1 MKVKELK
8 EILNNCPDDAEVVMP
23 VWDEEH
29 VEDINHLWKISTA
42 AIIHQYDEN
51 EPALLLNTNNGE
63 LTIASQLNNYNP
75 LELTCEKG
83 LK

>member
-8 EILNNCPDDAEVVMP
+8 EILNNCPDDADVVMP
-23 VWDEEH
+23 VWDEYH
-29 VEDINHLWKISTA
+29 VGDINHLWKISTA

-51 EPALLLNTNNGE
+51 EPALLLNTSVGD
-63 LTIASQLNNYNP
+63 TIASQLNNYNP
-75 LELTCEKG
+75 LELTCEKV

>member
-8 EILNNCPDDAEVVMP
+8 EILNNCPDDADVVMP
-23 VWDEEH
+23 VWDEYH
-29 VEDINHLWKISTA
+29 VGDINHLWKISTA

-51 EPALLLNTNNGE
+51 NKALLLNTQKDE
-63 LTIASQLNNYNP
+63 LDISSQLNNYNP
-75 LELTCEKG
+75 LDLTCERV

>member
-1 MKVKELK
+1 MKVKDLK
-8 EILNNCPDDAEVVMP
+8 EILNNCPDDADVVIP

-29 VEDINHLWKISTA
+29 VNDIDHLWKISTA

-51 EPALLLNTNNGE
+51 NKALLLNTQKDE
-63 LTIASQLNNYNP
+63 LDIAGQLNNYNP
-75 LELTCEKG
+75 LELTCERV

>member
-1 MKVKELK
+1 MKVKDLK
-8 EILNNCPDDAEVVMP
+8 EILNNCPDDADVVIP

-29 VEDINHLWKISTA
+29 VNDIDHLWKISTA

-51 EPALLLNTNNGE
+51 NKALLLNTQKDE
-63 LTIASQLNNYNP
+63 LDISSQLNNYNP
-75 LELTCEKG
+75 LDLTCERV

>member
-1 MKVKELK
+1 MKVKDLK
-8 EILNNCPDDAEVVMP
+8 EILNNCPDDADVVIP

-29 VEDINHLWKISTA
+29 VNDIDHLWKISTA

-51 EPALLLNTNNGE
+51 NKALLLNTQKDE
-63 LTIASQLNNYNP
+63 LDISSQLNNYNP
-75 LELTCEKG
+75 LGLTCERV

>member
-8 EILNNCPDDAEVVMP
+8 EILNNCPDDADVVMP
-23 VWDEEH
+23 VWDEYH
-29 VEDINHLWKISTA
+29 VGDINHLWKISTA

-51 EPALLLNTNNGE
+51 EPALLLNTSVGE
-63 LTIASQLNNYNP
+63 LTIASQLDNYNP
-75 LELTCEKG
+75 LDLTCERV

>member
-8 EILNNCPDDAEVVMP
+8 EILNNCPDDADVIMP

-29 VEDINHLWKISTA
+29 VNDIDHVWKISTA

-51 EPALLLNTNNGE
+51 NKAVILNTSNAG
-63 LTIASQLNNYNP
+63 LDISGQLNNYNP
-75 LELTCEKG
+75 LELSCERV

>member
-1 MKVKELK
+1 MKVKDLK
-8 EILNNCPDDAEVVMP
+8 EILNNCPDDADVVMP
-23 VWDEEH
+23 VWDEYH
-29 VEDINHLWKISTA
+29 VGDINHLWKISTA

-51 EPALLLNTNNGE
+51 EPALLLNTSVGE

-75 LELTCEKG
+75 PELTCEKV